1 MKNITATII
10 SIVFLS
16 YAFSCKGQTTST
28 VFPVEKFAVLEGKLA
43 DGRPAVGSFNSG
55 YKDFDK
61 KKAYTWCL
69 TINIGLDLKHV
80 TKNGLPLQSES
91 DICNK
96 FEDELMSHIRRLAT
110 AHYIGHLYND
120 SFLDIYVYLDE
131 PEKVYQYLKKE
142 VDEKGRARDFA
153 FEIKQD
159 PDWDII
165 KPFLK

>member
-1 MKNITATII
+1 MKLITATII
-10 SIVFLS
+10 SITFLTYS
-16 YAFSCKGQTTST
+16 FSCKGQTTGT
-28 VFPVEKFAVLEGKLA
+28 IFPVEKFAVMSAKLSNGK
-43 DGRPAVGSFNSG
+43 PAVGSFNRG

-61 KKAYTWCL
+61 KEAYTWCL

-80 TKNGLPLQSES
+80 TKNGLPFQSES
-91 DICNK
+91 DICNR
-96 FEDELMSHIRRLAT
+96 FEDELMNNIRKLAT

-131 PEKVYQYLKKE
+131 PEKVYQFLKKE

-159 PDWDII
+159 PNCYTI